1 MQLQNV
7 LVALQEAQ
15 QAVSLAIDYEQDEE
29 AVNDAAFAIV
39 ELLYTL
45 NNNNFDTVSL
55 AQQALNYNL

>member
-15 QAVSLAIDYEQDEE
+15 QAVSLAIDYEDEE

-39 ELLYTL
+39 ELLQTL
-45 NNNNFDTVSL
+45 NNNNFDIVSL
-55 AQQALNYNL
+55 AQQALEV

>member
-15 QAVSLAIDYEQDEE
+15 QAVNLAIDYEDEE

-39 ELLYTL
+39 QLLQTL
-45 NNNNFDTVSL
+45 NNNNFDVVSL
-55 AQQALNYNL
+55 AQQALEV

>member
-15 QAVSLAIDYEQDEE
+15 QAVNFAIDYEEEE

-39 ELLYTL
+39 QLLQTL
-45 NNNNFDTVSL
+45 NNNNFDVVSL
-55 AQQALNYNL
+55 AQQALEV